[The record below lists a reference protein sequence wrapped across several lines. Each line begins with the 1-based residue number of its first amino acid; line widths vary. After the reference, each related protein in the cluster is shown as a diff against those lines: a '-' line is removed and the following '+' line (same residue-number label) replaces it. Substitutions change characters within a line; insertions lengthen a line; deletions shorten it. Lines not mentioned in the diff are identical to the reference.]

1 MWHGATDW
9 VDTFNADTE
18 LTFSRCPPGR
28 YNRATEF
35 GVGPTPAM
43 LRCQLGLDLMDA
55 VFFAIYGIPAMNGGS
70 R

>member
-1 MWHGATDW
+1 MWQGATDW
-9 VDTFNADTE
+9 LDTSDADTR
-18 LTFSRCPPGR
+18 LALARCPPGR

-55 VFFAIYGIPAMNGGS
+55 VFFAIYGIPVVNGGS